1 MKIRMRDG
9 TGTRDYRFA
18 VEDVDR
24 YGNVRVYFRRKNQRK
39 VRLKETPGTPEFD
52 AEYMRAFC
60 GELLPAFQAP
70 KPAAPGSVRWLCER
84 YYESPAFKSLGDST
98 RKVRRTIL
106 DTICARA
113 GSFRYATMRPQD
125 VAKLRDEKSATP
137 EAANARVKA
146 LRQVFAWAM
155 LPEYGHAS
163 TNPARMVSYLKSD
176 NPDGFHAWTVE
187 EVAQFEAQHPV
198 GSKARLAL
206 ALLLYTGVRR

>member
-39 VRLKETPGTPEFD
+39 VRLKETPGTLEFD

-84 YYESPAFKSLGDST
+84 
-98 RKVRRTIL
+98 
-106 DTICARA
+106 
-113 GSFRYATMRPQD
+113 
-125 VAKLRDEKSATP
+125 
-137 EAANARVKA
+137 
-146 LRQVFAWAM
+146 
-155 LPEYGHAS
+155 
-163 TNPARMVSYLKSD
+163 
-176 NPDGFHAWTVE
+176 
-187 EVAQFEAQHPV
+187 
-198 GSKARLAL
+198 
-206 ALLLYTGVRR
+206 